1 VSVEYGQGKR
11 RYDACVDFIFH
22 IIDGAETISM
32 KWYGMGSDYSV
43 PDKALYKAITSGH
56 KYFVAKLLM
65 VGAGNEDGEHDEESS
80 KKVAQKPA
88 SPAPTTP
95 QEAPGRT
102 QTAPVIKDA
111 SAAQNDAVD
120 AKTPIM
126 TLETARAVMTNDKTP
141 KAYGSID
148 RDTLAHMATSIQGKL
163 LKHGYPD
170 DQIETAEFKLAAIK
184 TILAQPV
191 EALF

>member
-1 VSVEYGQGKR
+1 VGAE
-11 RYDACVDFIFH
+11 VDFV
-22 IIDGAETISM
+22 DAEFNDQPIVKHTEAENMS
-32 KWYGMGSDYSV
+32 
-43 PDKALYKAITSGH
+43 ALG
-56 KYFVAKLLM
+56 F
-65 VGAGNEDGEHDEESS
+65 DEPSETAPS
-80 KKVAQKPA
+80 VAQAGTAAIK
-88 SPAPTTP
+88 
-95 QEAPGRT
+95 
-102 QTAPVIKDA
+102 TAPVIKDA